1 VISYEANACE
11 GKDHHGPE
19 DGGRELEI
27 RSDEK
32 TSIIANFSIRER
44 QRRFTAT
51 I

>member
-1 VISYEANACE
+1 MPAEARIIMAQ
-11 GKDHHGPE
+11 GRLG

-27 RSDEK
+27 RPDEE
-32 TSIIANFSIRER
+32 TSTIADCSIRER